1 MISIWGHILEEPTH
15 GGLEMEILSEDLP
28 SLPISR
34 ATSSHWIGTMGRGH
48 LRSLSSGELR
58 GPQNCFLPTTPSC
71 WGDVDPPH
79 TTPGWLPVWKEIGD
93 LSPWGVPTGLRFSQ
107 ISWSNCSPILEM
119 ENQKP
124 VGVLGG
130 CLRSWAG
137 DRD

>member
-34 ATSSHWIGTMGRGH
+34 AASSHWIGTMGRGH

-71 WGDVDPPH
+71 WGDVDPP
-79 TTPGWLPVWKEIGD
+79 TPHQAGSQSGRKLGTYHPGA
-93 LSPWGVPTGLRFSQ
+93 SPLAIPFSQ